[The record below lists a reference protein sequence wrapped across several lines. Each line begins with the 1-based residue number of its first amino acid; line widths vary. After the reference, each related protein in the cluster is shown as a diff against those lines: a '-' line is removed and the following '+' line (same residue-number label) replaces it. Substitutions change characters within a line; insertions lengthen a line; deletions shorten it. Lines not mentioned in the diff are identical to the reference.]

1 MPKNSN
7 TPGHS
12 RLTKL
17 NKLTKQHKIALAG
30 VATLGAAALAFSAVP
45 SGAGTTTSDAAPT
58 AKIAY
63 KSEPIKGVKASVT
76 DQLAG
81 AGVKTEAIQAKADAK
96 AKAAKAKADAAA
108 KKKAAAE
115 AAAKKKA
122 EAARKA
128 KKAASRSTERVKIQP
143 VAATTYSNNLNGWIN
158 HALAIMKQKGIPG
171 SYNGLYK
178 NIMRESS
185 GNPSAVN
192 GWDVNA
198 VNGTP
203 SIGLLQ
209 VIQPTFNAY
218 HVSGTSSNI
227 YDPVANITAAANY
240 AADRYGSIDNV
251 NSAY

>member
-45 SGAGTTTSDAAPT
+45 SDAGTTTSDAAT
-58 AKIAY
+58 STKIAY
-63 KSEPIKGVKASVT
+63 STEPIKGVKASVT

-143 VAATTYSNNLNGWIN
+143 VAATTYANNLNGWIN

-185 GNPSAVN
+185 GNPSAIN

-218 HVSGTSSNI
+218 HVSGTSTNI

>member
-45 SGAGTTTSDAAPT
+45 SDAGTITSDAAT
-58 AKIAY
+58 STKVAY
-63 KSEPIKGVKASVT
+63 SSEPIKGVKASVT

-81 AGVKTEAIQAKADAK
+81 ASVKTEAIQAKADAK

-128 KKAASRSTERVKIQP
+128 KKAASRSSERVRIQP
-143 VAATTYSNNLNGWIN
+143 VAATTYANNLNGWIN

-218 HVSGTSSNI
+218 HVSGTSTNI

>member
-1 MPKNSN
+1 MPKNFSAR
-7 TPGHS
+7 GRS
-12 RLTKL
+12 LALTRR
-17 NKLTKQHKIALAG
+17 HKIAIAG
-30 VATLGAAALAFSAVP
+30 VATLGAASLAFSAVP
-45 SGAGTTTSDAAPT
+45 GNAETTTSEAASS
-58 AKIAY
+58 AQAQIAY
-63 KSEPIKGVKASVT
+63 SSEPIKGVKASVT

-81 AGVKTEAIQAKADAK
+81 ASLKAEQIQAKADAK
-96 AKAAKAKADAAA
+96 KTAAKKAAAEVAKKKAAAQAAA

-115 AAAKKKA
+115 
-122 EAARKA
+122 RKA
-128 KKAASRSTERVKIQP
+128 KTASRSAKR
-143 VAATTYSNNLNGWIN
+143 AAIKPAAKTYANNLDGWID

-185 GNPSAVN
+185 GNPSAIN

-209 VIQPTFNAY
+209 VIQPTFSAY
-218 HVSGTSSNI
+218 HVSGTSTNI

-240 AADRYGSIDNV
+240 AAHRYGSIDNV

>member
-1 MPKNSN
+1 MPKNFSARGRSLAP
-7 TPGHS
+7 T
-12 RLTKL
+12 RR
-17 NKLTKQHKIALAG
+17 HKIAIAG

-45 SGAGTTTSDAAPT
+45 GNAETTTSEAASS
-58 AKIAY
+58 AQAQIAY
-63 KSEPIKGVKASVT
+63 SSAPIKGVKASVT

-81 AGVKTEAIQAKADAK
+81 ASLKAEQIQAKADAK
-96 AKAAKAKADAAA
+96 KAAAKKTATEAAAKKKAAAQAAA

-115 AAAKKKA
+115 
-122 EAARKA
+122 RKA
-128 KKAASRSTERVKIQP
+128 KKTASRSAKRAAIKP
-143 VAATTYSNNLNGWIN
+143 VAAKTYSNNLNGWIN

-185 GNPSAVN
+185 GNPSAIN

-209 VIQPTFNAY
+209 VIQPTFSAY
-218 HVSGTSSNI
+218 HVSGTSTNI

>member
-45 SGAGTTTSDAAPT
+45 SDAGTTTSDAAT
-58 AKIAY
+58 STKVAY
-63 KSEPIKGVKASVT
+63 SSEPIKGVKASVT

-81 AGVKTEAIQAKADAK
+81 ASVKTEAIQAKADAK

-185 GNPSAVN
+185 GNPSAIN